1 MKGKKLPLSYQI
13 IRGAIGKKF
22 VIKQYAFGIVKTKF
36 PDMKE
41 IIATEAQ
48 RQCRNDFIKA
58 VAFAK
63 AILQEPSSKRQWQQ
77 KLKVKRRLFNAI
89 LKYYLQ
95 QPKNIDDASTQP

>member
-1 MKGKKLPLSYQI
+1 MKTIKLPLSQQI

-41 IIATEAQ
+41 IIATDAQ
-48 RQCRNDFIKA
+48 RKCRNDFAKA
-58 VAFAK
+58 VSFAK
-63 AILQEPSSKRQWQQ
+63 AILHEPLMKKEWQQ

-95 QPKNIDDASTQP
+95 QLKHIEDASTQQ